1 MRGTTMTTFVTID
14 ETSGAAND
22 VGSNSLP
29 YASGSFPAEFGSV
42 LASLGLPAPDNVAL
56 SGYGASTPAG
66 STVMNFAGS
75 VNDVAFTNATGGALA
90 GVAAKSGP
98 GATDFL
104 KTTDGTPIFLYNFTT
119 DLAGVDENNVLL
131 GRQGQLNTHGTADT
145 SDDTYEP
152 DPNGAVVFAAY
163 LDTGTAAVGDAGATA
178 AKVWLVQYQ
187 PLYHPLGG
195 ADQPNDIDLL
205 TGSVYVTVNAAS
217 NFSLAGAPSGQNAFL
232 MFADQGFTGA
242 NADKAAVIVTGRDP
256 AGGDTVN
263 TGQGG
268 GTTTI
273 GSNNQM
279 IDPKEGMYF
288 TFVKGPNPDYTV
300 PNLTQT
306 EADVEANILFDTFL
320 STTGASFVLAQ
331 LQPPK
336 GATLKL
342 TALTDATTDTEHGTA
357 FYEGL
362 ADDTQV
368 NITSVTI
375 TPFDRKGVAGTPVTF
390 TSDAGTN
397 VTNAAMPGVSLDF
410 SGNTVTLA
418 GVHAGD
424 RIAYSAAGEHNR
436 VLIENAGNADAK
448 LNASFDIG
456 HFQIATG
463 TVQQSPLGDL
473 AFVDDAPAVTQAEP
487 TDTAVL
493 NTQDA
498 ETIGT
503 ATDSATESFAA
514 AFDISASSYGA
525 DGAGSIGW
533 SYALGVTADGE
544 SADMSSNGAAIYLY
558 LVDGNVVG
566 STATAAADIAA
577 ANTVFDLA
585 VSAAGAV
592 TLRQFAEIDH
602 AGPGDSSDYDAQ
614 QTVLGTGLVS
624 LSATTLITDGDG
636 DTASDTKSIDLGG
649 NVVFD
654 DHGPSITQAEP
665 TDTAVL
671 NTQDAETIGTATDS
685 ATESFAAAFDIS
697 ASSYGADGAGSIGW
711 SYALGVTADGESADM
726 SSNGAAIYLY
736 LVDGNVVGSTAT
748 AAADIAAAN
757 TVFDLAVSAAGA
769 VTLRQ
774 FAEID
779 HAGPGDS
786 SDYDAQQ
793 TVLGTGLVSLSAT
806 TLITDGDGDTAS
818 DTKSID
824 LGGNVVFDD
833 HGPSASIE
841 RTVNTITMD
850 ETVGS
855 KAGDANA
862 DDDDITLANADP
874 FAGAHGTPIGAL
886 AGVDLVDA
894 TVTSGADSGGATTE
908 VALAIVGGSGAS
920 SGLFTSGG
928 TAVNLYLESDGS
940 VTGRTGSSSGDV
952 IFAVAIDGDGKV
964 DVAQYAALRHSGTS
978 SADDAVD
985 LAGKLDA
992 VVTETDTDGDT
1003 ATASVG
1009 IGNAIV
1015 FEDDGPAVAFGNMVG
1030 TGTTVAQHGFWSMSS
1045 GSDGLGANGLD
1056 IALAGVT
1063 LIHPD
1068 ASTSA
1073 GTFLFSELSPS
1084 PDASGN
1090 YRFGGTLTGDFD
1102 NDASTAATSTDFTL
1116 TAYSDGHYD
1125 LDLVQGF
1132 SSAATYD
1139 TADGLDAGGPD
1150 PVQTMTIPA
1159 PPATPQ
1165 ATVVFF
1171 SALVG
1176 ATDAQ
1181 ILADVGSGA
1190 SDPTEQQLQSP
1201 SLAAGIDARAMN
1213 VSLSGIGVSNN
1224 LLQGD
1229 ASQAIGGTDES
1240 FVANP
1245 DVLCSSVTVVVDN
1258 SVGGYSYSGGERLY
1272 YRVVYDD
1279 GSMDPSYTL
1288 VQQDLGLATKGQPTA
1303 FTIATAPGKLID
1315 AVQLTM
1321 ASGDVKIPELLFTKT
1336 IGLVDTVKLD
1346 FMATVTDKDGDT
1358 ATDSFSAALAPA
1370 QGSSAAFD
1378 FVLAGTA
1385 SVADAFNVDLGS
1397 TRIDWQVTGFD
1408 TGPAAD
1414 KLVFLGDAAASAS
1427 VDNSGADSIVT
1438 ISETGG
1444 QTTTVTVV
1452 GVHLAASDLSGLGSV
1467 SVL

>member
-1 MRGTTMTTFVTID
+1 MTTFVTID

-424 RIAYSAAGEHNR
+424 RIAYSVAGEHNR

-463 TVQQSPLGDL
+463 TIQQSPLGDL

-566 STATAAADIAA
+566 STATAAADIAE

-624 LSATTLITDGDG
+624 LSATTLITDG
-636 DTASDTKSIDLGG
+636 
-649 NVVFD
+649 
-654 DHGPSITQAEP
+654 E
-665 TDTAVL
+665 
-671 NTQDAETIGTATDS
+671 
-685 ATESFAAAFDIS
+685 
-697 ASSYGADGAGSIGW
+697 
-711 SYALGVTADGESADM
+711 
-726 SSNGAAIYLY
+726 
-736 LVDGNVVGSTAT
+736 
-748 AAADIAAAN
+748 
-757 TVFDLAVSAAGA
+757 
-769 VTLRQ
+769 
-774 FAEID
+774 
-779 HAGPGDS
+779 
-786 SDYDAQQ
+786 
-793 TVLGTGLVSLSAT
+793 
-806 TLITDGDGDTAS
+806 GDTAS

-886 AGVDLVDA
+886 AGLDLVDA

-1045 GSDGLGANGLD
+1045 GSDGLGANVLD

-1116 TAYSDGHYD
+1116 TAYVDGHYD

-1159 PPATPQ
+1159 PPAAPQ

-1279 GSMDPSYTL
+1279 GSMDAAPTL

-1370 QGSSAAFD
+1370 QASSAAFD